1 MTARLVPAC
10 SGEPGA
16 QRARGMVDPGHSVAV
31 RFGREPALR
40 SADPPPSVGGD
51 GLGSRDDQVHKANC
65 SDNPIVPT
73 PTRDRSDRWP
83 AIGVNRL
90 QDDRQAY
97 SVRVTGTSVEAAPDL

>member
-1 MTARLVPAC
+1 V
-10 SGEPGA
+10 GE
-16 QRARGMVDPGHSVAV
+16 
-31 RFGREPALR
+31 
-40 SADPPPSVGGD
+40 D

-65 SDNPIVPT
+65 SGNLIVPT

-97 SVRVTGTSVEAAPDL
+97 SVRVTGTNVEAAPDLMAMINSPRLASTAASTAMVTPLGAGQRGFSELNEYHAR